1 MVTHGNLRVKLER
14 NYPGLQLAL
23 IFWESRYPKIPQLRR
38 TSISYHGF
46 LYGNHSY
53 KLPCSTGVKYT
64 ERFSGQSFR
73 RVPANSKVNLP
84 WSVSMRFRTA
94 KPSGT
99 LIETSFSSSSS
110 VLEVSYV
117 NQGTCHGIKV
127 IECSYTYVNFVAIS
141 VG

>member
-38 TSISYHGF
+38 TSISYHEF

-64 ERFSGQSFR
+64 ERFSGQSFKR
-73 RVPANSKVNLP
+73 LPANSKV
-84 WSVSMRFRTA
+84 SVSVRFYTA

-99 LIETSFSSSSS
+99 LLETSFPSSSS

-117 NQGTCHGIKV
+117 NQGTCFKSH
-127 IECSYTYVNFVAIS
+127 
-141 VG
+141 

>member
-1 MVTHGNLRVKLER
+1 MVTHRSLRVKLRR

-23 IFWESRYPKIPQLRR
+23 IFWESRYPKIPQLKR

-46 LYGNHSY
+46 LYGYHSY

-64 ERFSGQSFR
+64 ARFSGQSFM
-73 RVPANSKVNLP
+73 RVPANSRVNLP

-99 LIETSFSSSSS
+99 LLETSFSSSSS
-110 VLEVSYV
+110 VSEVSYV
-117 NQGTCHGIKV
+117 NQGTCFKSH
-127 IECSYTYVNFVAIS
+127 
-141 VG
+141 

>member
-64 ERFSGQSFR
+64 ERFSGQSFK
-73 RVPANSKVNLP
+73 RVRMCVRTCVYVYEQVRT
-84 WSVSMRFRTA
+84 SVRVHVCSCVLIYVVRV
-94 KPSGT
+94 GT
-99 LIETSFSSSSS
+99 
-110 VLEVSYV
+110 VLLE
-117 NQGTCHGIKV
+117 
-127 IECSYTYVNFVAIS
+127 
-141 VG
+141 